1 YQPNLSTPPLHAAL
15 PILSSTVALHMNVLG
30 LSFQACINASM
41 ACFRSGTLTKL
52 PRRIAFSVNS
62 RNQRSTKFSQLELV
76 GTKWHTKRG
85 CCFSHACTCGS
96 LCVP

>member
-1 YQPNLSTPPLHAAL
+1 MM
-15 PILSSTVALHMNVLG
+15 SSTVAVQMNGLG
-30 LSFQACINASM
+30 FSFQACINASI

-62 RNQRSTKFSQLELV
+62 RNQRSTRFNQLELV

-85 CCFSHACTCGS
+85 CFFSHARSEEHTSELQSRLHLVCR
-96 LCVP
+96 LLLQ